1 MDEQLTMRFRPGS
14 IRTLSVTQLVRLISE
29 TLEENLDGFWVAG
42 EVSNTRVPP
51 SGHLY
56 FTLKDDRSSISVVM
70 FRSDYQRLRFQV
82 RDGIALTVRG
92 RANLFEARGSL
103 QVIADEIEPRGV
115 GALQIAFEQLKA
127 RLAAEGLFDRERKR
141 AIPFLPRTV
150 GIVTARRGAGLRDIV
165 RILLDRLPNLH
176 LIVRA
181 ARVQGDGAAFEIA
194 EAIADLNEDARADVI
209 IVGRGG
215 GSLEDLWA
223 FNEEI
228 VARAIFRSAIP
239 VISAVG
245 HEIDYTI
252 ADFVADVRAP
262 TPTAA
267 AQMAVPSIADLREQ
281 LIAMQAALI
290 NGIDRELSG
299 WRETVDDLSSR
310 VRHPGVIAARARQ
323 EVSELGDMLHA
334 ALRRRTADAR
344 RSVRELTACL
354 RPPLAQVR
362 DLRHQIDRMALTLAH
377 DLSNRLVESRTALAG
392 LESGLRGRAAAAVAA
407 RRHRLAE
414 MAGRLDS
421 LSPLRVLERGYAV
434 VRNERDARV
443 VVDSSSVE
451 VGDELQI
458 RLMKGKLR
466 ARTIAREA

>member
-29 TLEENLDGFWVAG
+29 TLEANLDGFWVAG

-82 RDGIALTVRG
+82 RDGIALMIRG

-103 QVIADEIEPRGV
+103 QIIADEIEPRGI
-115 GALQIAFEQLKA
+115 GALQIAFEQLKK

-141 AIPFLPRTV
+141 PIPFLPRTV

-165 RILLDRLPNLH
+165 RILFDRLPNLH
-176 LIVRA
+176 LIVRP

-194 EAIADLNEDARADVI
+194 EAIADLNEDGRADVI

-223 FNEEI
+223 FNEEV
-228 VARAIFRSAIP
+228 VARAIFRSRIP

-245 HEIDYTI
+245 HEVDYTI

-267 AQMAVPSIADLREQ
+267 AQMAVPSIENLREQ
-281 LIAMQAALI
+281 LLAVQAALI
-290 NGIDRELSG
+290 NGIERELSG
-299 WRETVDDLSSR
+299 WRETVDDLTNR
-310 VRHPGVIAARARQ
+310 VRHPGVMAARARLEISALQ
-323 EVSELGDMLHA
+323 NALNAV
-334 ALRRRTADAR
+334 LRRRAGDAR
-344 RSVRELTACL
+344 RSVRELTARL
-354 RPPLAQVR
+354 RPPVADVR
-362 DLRHQIDRMALTLAH
+362 DLRNQVGRMALTLAH
-377 DLSNRLVESRTALAG
+377 DV
-392 LESGLRGRAAAAVAA
+392 SGLVGDSRSALSELAARLRAGAALGVSA
-407 RRHRLAE
+407 RRHQLAE
-414 MAGRLDS
+414 MAARLDS

-434 VRNERDARV
+434 VRNQRDSRV